1 MPENKQE
8 PRLLSPYHT
17 EGNKSNVINNNS
29 QWADNSVSVKSQT
42 NINSSPNDK
51 LNNRA
56 NLVSSV
62 DFELKTPSNYF
73 QGLPVT
79 SGGYTYQINPSTN
92 SEFAYLNRN
101 KLVNRRLTIKR
112 QLDCSQ
118 GLPSIGRSGADL
130 SLHLTSKMTT
140 LNVLI
145 KNLPCFFT
153 LIN

>member
-8 PRLLSPYHT
+8 PRLLSPYHA
-17 EGNKSNVINNNS
+17 EGNKTNDINNNS

-42 NINSSPNDK
+42 NINSSANDK

-92 SEFAYLNRN
+92 SEFAYL
-101 KLVNRRLTIKR
+101 
-112 QLDCSQ
+112 